1 MDPLLLFC
9 SIAGGLCLAGIAY
22 CGGGAYNDF
31 TDFVH
36 RDLDDRLRS
45 LRAQT
50 PKLRRWI
57 HTWLA
62 LVAAVFVS
70 LSFVMDGVV
79 LALVVCMLL
88 SAGPWYVVR
97 RISEGRRQK
106 IEDQLA
112 DAMVMFSSAVRAGL
126 SLPQCL
132 EMLAMECP
140 KPIKQEFG
148 QIIGEY
154 KLGKPLERTLTE
166 AKDRLRSENF
176 VLFAAAL
183 LASRES
189 GGRLNETVE
198 RISKSVMEVQR
209 LERKVVSETA
219 QARKSA
225 LYMAMAPP
233 FILVAYYFMDPQATQ
248 LLFIKFAGQIILSIS
263 LILNVVAYFWA
274 VRILNPDI

>member
-1 MDPLLLFC
+1 VLWFC
-9 SIAGGLCLAGIAY
+9 SIAGGLCFAGMVY
-22 CGGGAYNDF
+22 CGSGAYSEF
-31 TDFVH
+31 VEFVH
-36 RDLDDRLRS
+36 GDLDDRLRS

-57 HTWLA
+57 HIWLGI
-62 LVAAVFVS
+62 VAAVFLS
-70 LSFVMDGVV
+70 LTFVMDGMVTAFVV
-79 LALVVCMLL
+79 AMLL
-88 SAGPWYVVR
+88 SAGPWYIVR
-97 RISEGRRQK
+97 RISEARRLK

-154 KLGKPLERTLTE
+154 KLGKPLERTLNE

-189 GGRLNETVE
+189 GGKLNETVD

-209 LERKVVSETA
+209 LERKVMSETA

-225 LYMAMAPP
+225 LYMALAPP

-248 LLFIKFAGQIILSIS
+248 LLFNTISGQIILSVA

-274 VRILNPDI
+274 LRILNPDI